1 MRAARKSG
9 AFFCGDNDPVK
20 AWRNLRAL
28 PRGVWVLFATTLV
41 NRAGTMVLPFLILYL
56 TRELG
61 FPAARAAFVLGLYGA
76 GALVSSALAGRLSDV
91 LGPMKLIRNSLF
103 LTAAILFAFPLA
115 RTFPAIVVMTL
126 ALSIASEAVRPASMA
141 VVADLVKP
149 VQRKAAFALTRLA
162 INLGMS
168 VGPAVG
174 GYLATFSFRSIFLV
188 NGSTSVLAGILLL
201 VALRRSPVHRGG
213 EVEPDGPVP
222 LPSKRAWTDRRLLF
236 FVAATFP
243 VGLVFFQHI
252 SAMAL
257 YLVRDLHLSAFDYGL
272 FFSVN
277 TLLIVALEVPINS
290 ATAHWSHRRTLA
302 LGAFLFGAGFG
313 ALAFAWD
320 FWSVAATVVIWTFG
334 EMFFF
339 PALGAYLTDIAPR
352 TRRGEY
358 MGLAG
363 MAMNLSMA
371 VGMWAGPAVLDRFG
385 GRILW
390 LGAFALGL
398 LATAMMLRLE
408 EERPAHTVPAVT
420 PSPSG
425 GPR

>member
-20 AWRNLRAL
+20 AWRDLREL

-41 NRAGTMVLPFLILYL
+41 NRAGTMVLPFLVLYL
-56 TRELG
+56 TRELHFTAG
-61 FPAARAAFVLGLYGA
+61 RAGFVLGLYGA
-76 GALVSSALAGRLSDV
+76 GALISSALSGRLSDV
-91 LGPMKLIRNSLF
+91 LGPMKLIRDSLF
-103 LTAAILFAFPLA
+103 VTGAIFFAFPFA
-115 RTFPAIVVMTL
+115 RSFAAVVIMTL

-149 VQRKAAFALTRLA
+149 GQRKAAFALIRLA

-168 VGPAVG
+168 VGPALG

-188 NGSTSVLAGILLL
+188 NGSTSILAGTLLL
-201 VALRRSPVHRGG
+201 LALRRSPVHRAGA
-213 EVEPDGPVP
+213 ESEPDGPAV
-222 LPSKRAWTDRRLLF
+222 LPSKRAWTDSRLLF

-272 FFSVN
+272 FFTVN

-320 FWSVAATVVIWTFG
+320 FWSVAATVVIWTLG

-371 VGMWAGPAVLDRFG
+371 VGMWAGTAVLDRFG
-385 GRILW
+385 ARTLW

-398 LATAMMLRLE
+398 IATAMMLRLKE
-408 EERPAHTVPAVT
+408 EAPAQVAPRIT
-420 PSPSG
+420 PLS
-425 GPR
+425 